1 MLQLSLRDPYS
12 ETLAELPDRL
22 REMLSVKANVLAAA
36 LQAKIQQKLS
46 GGVLN
51 QKSGALARS
60 IVATVDDSS
69 ANVSASVAVAGDIKY
84 AAIHEF
90 GGVIPPHQIVP
101 DKAKALAFAVGG
113 KQMFAARVNLP
124 AIAMPERSYM
134 RSSLAEMADEIA
146 EQLTEAVAD
155 AMH

>member
-12 ETLAELPDRL
+12 EALAELPDRL
-22 REMLSVKANVLAAA
+22 RETLSVKANMLAGA

-46 GGVLN
+46 GAVLN

-90 GGVIPPHQIVP
+90 GGVIPPHEIVP
-101 DKAKALAFAVGG
+101 GKAKALAFVIGG
-113 KQMFAARVNLP
+113 KEVFAARVNLP